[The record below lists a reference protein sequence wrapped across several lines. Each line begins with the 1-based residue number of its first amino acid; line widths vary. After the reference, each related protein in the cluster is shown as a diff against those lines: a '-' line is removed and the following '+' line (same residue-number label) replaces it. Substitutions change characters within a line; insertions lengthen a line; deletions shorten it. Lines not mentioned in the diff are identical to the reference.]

1 MYTLL
6 NILQVVLHCDLC
18 DVKLNSLK
26 HRADHNLSEEHQE
39 NKKQLIEENARCR
52 ASLAFNKPIFT
63 EEFLVYNKGN
73 CAVFYR
79 YTRLHF
85 LEKCLHCPPADYA
98 ARLFVKPQF
107 EGLCAA
113 F

>member
-6 NILQVVLHCDLC
+6 HIPQVVLHCDLC

-52 ASLAFNKPIFT
+52 ASLVFNKPIFT

-73 CAVFYR
+73 CAVF
-79 YTRLHF
+79 
-85 LEKCLHCPPADYA
+85 
-98 ARLFVKPQF
+98 
-107 EGLCAA
+107 
-113 F
+113 